1 MELNPTI
8 WGPHYWFVLHSIA
21 LNYPKRPNDVI
32 KKKYY
37 DFIQNFPLLLP
48 NTMCRENFTDILNA
62 YPVSPYLDSQ
72 KSFVQWTHFVHNKIN
87 EHLGKPKITL
97 STFYDQYYA
106 EYKPKPLKHGESI
119 YWRKKLIYVSVVALL
134 IMTIIYLTYYI

>member
-62 YPVSPYLDSQ
+62 YPILPYLDSQ

-87 EHLGKPKITL
+87 EQHEKKKISLGE
-97 STFYDQYYA
+97 FYVNYYE
-106 EYKPKPLKHGESI
+106 EYKPKQVQWAEYNK
-119 YWRKKLIYVSVVALL
+119 WRSKIVY
-134 IMTIIYLTYYI
+134 TIIISIILAIIFYLHNK